1 VSGLDQYLKEKA
13 SAVESALKV
22 FLPVP
27 PAPSRLHESMAYSL
41 FAGGK
46 RVRPV
51 LAIAVAEACG
61 APQALVMPS
70 ACALEMI
77 HTYSLIHDD
86 LPCMDDD
93 DMRRGRPTNHKV
105 FGETVA
111 LLAGDALLTLAF
123 KLIADNAKVQG
134 VPAGAAAEVAGIV
147 AEAAGPEGM
156 VGGQAEDCLAEGRK
170 ITLAEVESIHRRKT
184 GALIR
189 ASVMT
194 GAVLAGASREIRV
207 GMAEYGEKLGLL
219 FQVADDILNIEGDAK
234 TLGKAVGSDAGRGKA
249 TFPAVAGLPAA
260 RERAESLLRESRKAL
275 AVLDGR
281 GNMLDALAE
290 FVLRRKN

>member
-1 VSGLDQYLKEKA
+1 MSDLDKYLKGKA
-13 SAVESALKV
+13 AAVEAALRT
-22 FLPVP
+22 FLPA
-27 PAPSRLHESMAYSL
+27 PATPSRLHESMAYSL

-61 APQALVMPS
+61 ATQEQVMPS

-86 LPCMDDD
+86 LPCMDND
-93 DMRRGRPTNHKV
+93 DMRRGKPTNHRV

-123 KLIADNAKVQG
+123 QLVADNAKVAG
-134 VPAGAAAEVAGIV
+134 VPAGAAS
-147 AEAAGPEGM
+147 EAAGIIAEGAGPAGM

-170 ITLAEVESIHRRKT
+170 ISLAEVESIHRRKT

-189 ASVMT
+189 ASVLT
-194 GAVLAGASREIRV
+194 GAVLAGASLAIRS

-234 TLGKAVGSDAGRGKA
+234 ALGKAIGSDAERGKA

-260 RERAESLLRESRKAL
+260 RERAESLLGEARKAL

>member
-1 VSGLDQYLKEKA
+1 MSALENYLSEKA
-13 SAVESALKV
+13 SAVEAALKA

-27 PAPSRLHESMAYSL
+27 ATPSRLHESMAYSL

-51 LAIAVAEACG
+51 LVIAAAEACG
-61 APQALVMPS
+61 ASPERVMPT

-123 KLIADNAKVQG
+123 KLIADNAGVPG

-156 VGGQAEDCLAEGRK
+156 VGGQAEDCLAEGRTV
-170 ITLAEVESIHRRKT
+170 TLAEVESIHRRKT

-189 ASVMT
+189 ASVLA
-194 GAVLAGASREIRV
+194 GAVLAGAPGNIRKGV
-207 GMAEYGEKLGLL
+207 EDYGEKLGLL
-219 FQVADDILNIEGDAK
+219 FQVADDILNIEGDADAM
-234 TLGKAVGSDAGRGKA
+234 GKAAGSDAARGKA
-249 TFPAVAGLPAA
+249 TYPAVAGLPAA
-260 RERAESLLRESRKAL
+260 RERAVTLLAESRKAL
-275 AVLDGR
+275 AVLGGR
-281 GNMLDALAE
+281 GAMLDAMAE